1 MEGIKTTVHISHL
14 ILFMYRYFDR
24 HKYCLLFKRLI
35 FLTSIRFYFFPYTYV
50 LFLDTN
56 VNIHIVCSSKLRVH
70 CPMHISLW
78 NGMDFTATLSSTYV
92 KIMSSIGVQPSPW
105 LLNKSFQRP
114 SRILY
119 NTMGCPCLILIW
131 ENKDCL
137 HMTLY
142 CFGTLFV
149 FMYEVY
155 PNSCLWILGHIYT
168 QIVHPLLYALHR
180 LWGWSFHGGLFR
192 WDDSGCGR

>member
-1 MEGIKTTVHISHL
+1 MEGTKTTVHISHL
-14 ILFMYRYFDR
+14 ILFMYCYFDR
-24 HKYCLLFKRLI
+24 HKYCLLCKRLI
-35 FLTSIRFYFFPYTYV
+35 FLTSIPFYFFPYTYV

-56 VNIHIVCSSKLRVH
+56 VNIRIVCSSKLRVH
-70 CPMHISLW
+70 CPMHISLR
-78 NGMDFTATLSSTYV
+78 NGMDFTTALSSTYV

-114 SRILY
+114 SRIMY
-119 NTMGCPCLILIW
+119 NTMGYPCLILIW

-142 CFGTLFV
+142 CFGTPFV

-155 PNSCLWILGHIYT
+155 PNSCL
-168 QIVHPLLYALHR
+168 
-180 LWGWSFHGGLFR
+180 
-192 WDDSGCGR
+192 